1 MYVLC
6 NEAPASR
13 KIFGRDRIS
22 SYAIYDLIFR
32 RFKKASRDGHEVD
45 YVTAKNRGLAPI
57 LERKGI
63 PRTSRAF
70 HSIKFDIAVL
80 RYLLMV

>member
-1 MYVLC
+1 MCSAMKLQLVGRSSAETEYLLMRSTIWFFVVL
-6 NEAPASR
+6 
-13 KIFGRDRIS
+13 
-22 SYAIYDLIFR
+22 
-32 RFKKASRDGHEVD
+32 KKRL
-45 YVTAKNRGLAPI
+45 VTGTRSITWQLYNRGLSPI

-80 RYLLMV
+80 RYLSMV